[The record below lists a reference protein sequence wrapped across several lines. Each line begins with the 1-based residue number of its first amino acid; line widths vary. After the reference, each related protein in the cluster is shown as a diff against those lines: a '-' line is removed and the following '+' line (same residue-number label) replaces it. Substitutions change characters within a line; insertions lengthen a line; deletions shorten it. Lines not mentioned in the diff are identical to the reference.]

1 MKSIDE
7 HIVDLINDEQLNDFD
22 SLITPRELDEVPFV
36 SRLSRIGFLN
46 SLDVEAKSRVL
57 VVNAVKYLDRL
68 LNFIKTA
75 RRTDVLAMVSVVNW
89 EDLVADQPDPVIP
102 NFWIC
107 TNVQRDLATFR
118 LKPAASD
125 EARLVS
131 SWLIAETLL
140 QDHEVFDAAHVVT
153 DPELRRVYVARR
165 NCRLIEQLVER

>member
-75 RRTDVLAMVSVVNW
+75 RRTDVLAIVSVVNW
-89 EDLVADQPDPVIP
+89 VNLLADKPDPLISY
-102 NFWIC
+102 FLMRS
-107 TNVQRDLATFR
+107 T
-118 LKPAASD
+118 
-125 EARLVS
+125 VS
-131 SWLIAETLL
+131 
-140 QDHEVFDAAHVVT
+140 
-153 DPELRRVYVARR
+153 P
-165 NCRLIEQLVER
+165 C